1 MFEIGVDIG
10 GTNIKYGLVNEALEI
25 VARGSI
31 PFPKTTAEDMADKLA
46 AALRAMLAEQGVT
59 EIGSIGIVVPGSIDK
74 SGEIVIAAYNLGFH
88 DVPLR
93 AIMQAR
99 FPGVPVYIANDAN
112 GAALAELYKG
122 AFVGCKTAVLFTLG
136 TGFGGGIVRDLL
148 LGAQDVYF
156 MSHPDLIWVS
166 LAICLL
172 TFYFRGIFLD
182 LNKSILLA
190 DTLSVA
196 LFALAG
202 SSKAFAHG
210 LDPLYV
216 VIMGVITAVGGGALR
231 DSFAGIMPAIFRG
244 SNYYAMACLGGSCV
258 FALLAFAGV
267 NLVLAGFACVF
278 AVLMLRYLSIRFNWR
293 TREEADLTPR
303 VASAAR
309 TMRQRLRTRS
319 RARRRR

>member
-1 MFEIGVDIG
+1 MDASLLVGQASTVLTVPVVIDYASVVVGVLTG
-10 GTNIKYGLVNEALEI
+10 ALFGCRRRLD
-25 VARGSI
+25 VV
-31 PFPKTTAEDMADKLA
+31 
-46 AALRAMLAEQGVT
+46 GVT
-59 EIGSIGIVVPGSIDK
+59 V
-74 SGEIVIAAYNLGFH
+74 AGF
-88 DVPLR
+88 L
-93 AIMQAR
+93 
-99 FPGVPVYIANDAN
+99 
-112 GAALAELYKG
+112 
-122 AFVGCKTAVLFTLG
+122 

-202 SSKAFAHG
+202 SSKAFAYG

-258 FALLAFAGV
+258 FALLAFAGREPRAGRLCLRV
-267 NLVLAGFACVF
+267 RGADASLPEHPLQLAHARGGRPHAEGRRAPHARC
-278 AVLMLRYLSIRFNWR
+278 
-293 TREEADLTPR
+293 
-303 VASAAR
+303 ASAC
-309 TMRQRLRTRS
+309 TRS

>member
-1 MFEIGVDIG
+1 MDASLLVGQASTVLTVPVVIDYASVVVGVLTG
-10 GTNIKYGLVNEALEI
+10 ALFGCRRRLD
-25 VARGSI
+25 VV
-31 PFPKTTAEDMADKLA
+31 
-46 AALRAMLAEQGVT
+46 GVT
-59 EIGSIGIVVPGSIDK
+59 V
-74 SGEIVIAAYNLGFH
+74 AGF
-88 DVPLR
+88 L
-93 AIMQAR
+93 
-99 FPGVPVYIANDAN
+99 
-112 GAALAELYKG
+112 
-122 AFVGCKTAVLFTLG
+122 

-182 LNKSILLA
+182 LSKSILLA

-202 SSKAFAHG
+202 SSKAFAYG

-293 TREEADLTPR
+293 TRGGRPHAEGCQRRTHDAPAPAHALTGSPATLAWWSGARWAPASYVPGVHSIGLDCRPR
-303 VASAAR
+303 
-309 TMRQRLRTRS
+309 RLRVKWKAVNS
-319 RARRRR
+319 RAEGVPCPLTSKP

>member
-1 MFEIGVDIG
+1 MDASLLVGQASTVLTVPVVIDYASVVVGVLTG
-10 GTNIKYGLVNEALEI
+10 ALFGC
-25 VARGSI
+25 RR
-31 PFPKTTAEDMADKLA
+31 KLDVV
-46 AALRAMLAEQGVT
+46 GVT
-59 EIGSIGIVVPGSIDK
+59 V
-74 SGEIVIAAYNLGFH
+74 AGF
-88 DVPLR
+88 L
-93 AIMQAR
+93 
-99 FPGVPVYIANDAN
+99 
-112 GAALAELYKG
+112 
-122 AFVGCKTAVLFTLG
+122 

-182 LNKSILLA
+182 LNRSILLA

-202 SSKAFAHG
+202 SSKAFSYG

-231 DSFAGIMPAIFRG
+231 DSFAGITPAIFQG
-244 SNYYAMACLGGSCV
+244 SNYYAMACLGGSCA

-267 NLVLAGFACVF
+267 SLVVAGIVCVHV
-278 AVLMLRYLSIRFNWR
+278 VLVLRYLSIRFDWR

-303 VASAAR
+303 VTAAAR

-319 RARRRR
+319 RARGRRR